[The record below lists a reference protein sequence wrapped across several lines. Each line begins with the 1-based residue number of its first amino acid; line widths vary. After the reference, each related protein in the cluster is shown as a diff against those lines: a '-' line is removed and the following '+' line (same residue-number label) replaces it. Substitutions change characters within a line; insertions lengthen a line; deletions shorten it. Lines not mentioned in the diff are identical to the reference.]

1 MGRQLAGKL
10 RLRVGLC
17 LVLFK
22 DESLCSDRNEPVES
36 ETSVKG
42 NFGPS
47 AFLFLPGW
55 FHFPSWFISLIS
67 QPGPMTG
74 DFYYAF
80 TNPYKA
86 SLLFLLPSQACHF
99 LSSLQLLGCQL
110 ALLQQFHANKPYL
123 NLQSCPSILFFFHG
137 LLPSKWPNSLF
148 QIFKNSYSAFIQPTF
163 IEQEPCSRHWSLTP
177 KLHCSS
183 TS

>member
-1 MGRQLAGKL
+1 MSPVSVLTGRTLL
-10 RLRVGLC
+10 NRLCGYTWVQGEGARSLLMASADPGEWWDVMFSRC
-17 LVLFK
+17 LVWFE
-22 DESLCSDRNEPVES
+22 DESLCSDGNEPVES

-42 NFGPS
+42 NFGPL

-110 ALLQQFHANKPYL
+110 ALLQ
-123 NLQSCPSILFFFHG
+123 
-137 LLPSKWPNSLF
+137 
-148 QIFKNSYSAFIQPTF
+148 
-163 IEQEPCSRHWSLTP
+163 
-177 KLHCSS
+177 
-183 TS
+183 